1 MKKKHK
7 HHKNPQIQ
15 AKCADFWGERMK
27 KKKKNSNSNSN
38 KCAVHALKNSMW
50 NRSDCSRNSKMCWI
64 V

>member
-27 KKKKNSNSNSN
+27 KKKKTATAIATNVQ
-38 KCAVHALKNSMW
+38 CMH
-50 NRSDCSRNSKMCWI
+50 
-64 V
+64 